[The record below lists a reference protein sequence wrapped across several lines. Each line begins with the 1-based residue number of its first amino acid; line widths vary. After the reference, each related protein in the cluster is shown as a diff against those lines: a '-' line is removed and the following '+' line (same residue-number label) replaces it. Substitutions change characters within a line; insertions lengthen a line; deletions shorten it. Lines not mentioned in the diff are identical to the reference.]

1 MYLLFKC
8 NLFLGYNSF
17 FMSICYSCLETA
29 QVEIPETVTIWKLF
43 QDALECVCGD
53 EINNITVE
61 EVKTLGNKLVT
72 LEKQFKQLL
81 IDDDTDVLECCKSA
95 VAFLLKAVENT
106 HFNIKSSKEEFWS
119 KELHAQNNG
128 KLTSIYQTA
137 LDKTCSDA
145 SVASSFT
152 FVITQY
158 VIRGTILSKTW
169 KENCGNE
176 IEKSIRISEEEEQT
190 LYYVAVFI
198 VFSMKK
204 KYEKILE
211 ENPKSIRA
219 SNALIFLKSVKHM
232 GEENI
237 QEQILKKFIKKW
249 TDQINRRGLI
259 QPNAEFYSFI
269 KHIELVAKNLMTFQF
284 WCKCRNEDVKNI
296 FKEKLGVNSVVQSS

>member
-29 QVEIPETVTIWKLF
+29 QVEIPETVTISKLF

-72 LEKQFKQLL
+72 LAKQFKQLL
-81 IDDDTDVLECCKSA
+81 LDDDTDVLECCKSA
-95 VAFLLKAVENT
+95 VAFLLKPVENT

-158 VIRGTILSKTW
+158 VIRGTILSKT
-169 KENCGNE
+169 
-176 IEKSIRISEEEEQT
+176 
-190 LYYVAVFI
+190 
-198 VFSMKK
+198 
-204 KYEKILE
+204 
-211 ENPKSIRA
+211 
-219 SNALIFLKSVKHM
+219 
-232 GEENI
+232 
-237 QEQILKKFIKKW
+237 
-249 TDQINRRGLI
+249 
-259 QPNAEFYSFI
+259 
-269 KHIELVAKNLMTFQF
+269 
-284 WCKCRNEDVKNI
+284 
-296 FKEKLGVNSVVQSS
+296 